1 MYNKKACGE
10 RIRFAREK
18 NGISR
23 SDMAE
28 KLGITD
34 KYLYQIEHGEKGLS
48 TSRFVMICE
57 ILDVSADRILFGEDC
72 HYGKS
77 SLTGLIERCDR
88 KKLPYLE
95 KIIKA
100 FIDAYYE

>member
-1 MYNKKACGE
+1 MFNKKACGQ
-10 RIRFAREK
+10 RIRFSREK

-23 SDMAE
+23 PEMAE

-48 TSRFVMICE
+48 TARLVQICE
-57 ILDVSADRILFGEDC
+57 ILGVSADRILFGDEFSDEN
-72 HYGKS
+72 GT
-77 SLTGLIERCDR
+77 LTGLLNRCDR

-100 FIDAYYE
+100 FLDAYYD